1 MPKKLLI
8 ANRGEIACRIINTA
22 RNMGIRTVAI
32 ASAEDRDARHGRM
45 ADQLILLDDGTAS
58 QNYLNIS
65 AIIEAAKHSRAQAIH
80 PGYGFL
86 SENPEFA
93 DAVRQA
99 GIRFIGPSADTIR
112 QMGLKDEAKRLM
124 QGNGIRLNEEPVTDA
139 QATVTLDML
148 PAVLQVGM
156 LVQLTEEVHSSD
168 DDGWDIDG
176 LLGRILGLGSLRN
189 QLEPGAMSVQSLG
202 SLALNV

>member
-1 MPKKLLI
+1 MIESILI

-32 ASAEDRDARHGRM
+32 ASGEDRDARHGRM
-45 ADQLILLDDGTAS
+45 ADQLILLDDGPAS

-124 QGNGIRLNEEPVTDA
+124 QAAGVPV
-139 QATVTLDML
+139 V
-148 PAVLQVGM
+148 PGY
-156 LVQLTEEVHSSD
+156 
-168 DDGWDIDG
+168 
-176 LLGRILGLGSLRN
+176 LGD
-189 QLEPGAMSVQSLG
+189 VQSTDR
-202 SLALNV
+202 LAEEAEKIGYPMMIKARAGGGGKGMRLVTEAGAFIPALESTKREA